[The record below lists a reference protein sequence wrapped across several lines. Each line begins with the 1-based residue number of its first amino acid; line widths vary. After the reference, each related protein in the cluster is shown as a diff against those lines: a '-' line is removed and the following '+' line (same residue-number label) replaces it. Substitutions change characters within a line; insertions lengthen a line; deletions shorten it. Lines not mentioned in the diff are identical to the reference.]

1 MKIKYLGTAA
11 AEGVPAIFCRCEV
24 CRKSKAAGGRNIR
37 TRSQSIIDDRLLL
50 DFCPDTF
57 IHTLRDNIDLISIKS
72 CLITHAHEDHLYPQ
86 DIQMRLPECFANFM
100 SEEVTPLSFYG
111 SDTTLQWIRDMEW
124 CDALTEKNVL
134 ALHPVK
140 AFEPF
145 EVEGYT
151 VTALKADHDQKTD
164 PFIYIISNGEKTML
178 YAHDTG
184 YFPDE
189 TWDYLERQKPVFDF
203 VSIDC
208 TGMFENYRQGHMG
221 LSADADTKD
230 RMIKRSLRRIRP
242 FSAATTSPTTA
253 ERPTTNLSPRRRRRA
268 FSSPTIPWNMS
279 FNRKD

>member
-100 SEEVTPLSFYG
+100 SEEVTPLNFYG

-164 PFIYIISNGEKTML
+164 PFIYIMSNGEKTML

-189 TWDYLERQKPVFDF
+189 TWDYLERKKPVFNF

-230 RMIKRSLRRIRP
+230 RMIKEGLATDKTVFCFNH
-242 FSAATTSPTTA
+242 FSHNGRATHDEFVPAAA
-253 ERPTTNLSPRRRRRA
+253 EKGFLVAYDSMEYE
-268 FSSPTIPWNMS
+268 F
-279 FNRKD
+279 

>member
-1 MKIKYLGTAA
+1 
-11 AEGVPAIFCRCEV
+11 
-24 CRKSKAAGGRNIR
+24 
-37 TRSQSIIDDRLLL
+37 
-50 DFCPDTF
+50 
-57 IHTLRDNIDLISIKS
+57 
-72 CLITHAHEDHLYPQ
+72 
-86 DIQMRLPECFANFM
+86 MRLPECFANFM
-100 SEEVTPLSFYG
+100 GEEVTPLNFYG

-151 VTALKADHDQKTD
+151 ATALKADHDQKTD

-184 YFPDE
+184 YSPDE
-189 TWDYLERQKPVFDF
+189 TWDYLERKKPVFDF

-230 RMIKRSLRRIRP
+230 RMIKEGLATDKTVFCCNH
-242 FSAATTSPTTA
+242 FSHNGRAT
-253 ERPTTNLSPRRRRRA
+253 TTNLSPRRRRRA

>member
-57 IHTLRDNIDLISIKS
+57 IHTLRDNINLISIKS

-100 SEEVTPLSFYG
+100 GEEVTPLNFYG

-189 TWDYLERQKPVFDF
+189 TWDYLERKSPY
-203 VSIDC
+203 S
-208 TGMFENYRQGHMG
+208 T
-221 LSADADTKD
+221 LSQ
-230 RMIKRSLRRIRP
+230 
-242 FSAATTSPTTA
+242 
-253 ERPTTNLSPRRRRRA
+253 
-268 FSSPTIPWNMS
+268 
-279 FNRKD
+279 

>member
-100 SEEVTPLSFYG
+100 GEEVTPLNFYG

-124 CDALTEKNVL
+124 CDALIEKNAL

-164 PFIYIISNGEKTML
+164 PFI
-178 YAHDTG
+178 
-184 YFPDE
+184 
-189 TWDYLERQKPVFDF
+189 
-203 VSIDC
+203 
-208 TGMFENYRQGHMG
+208 
-221 LSADADTKD
+221 
-230 RMIKRSLRRIRP
+230 
-242 FSAATTSPTTA
+242 
-253 ERPTTNLSPRRRRRA
+253 
-268 FSSPTIPWNMS
+268 
-279 FNRKD
+279 

>member
-100 SEEVTPLSFYG
+100 GEEVTPLNFYG

-124 CDALTEKNVL
+124 CDALKEKNVL

-189 TWDYLERQKPVFDF
+189 TWNYLEQTARIRFCLD
-203 VSIDC
+203 
-208 TGMFENYRQGHMG
+208 RLHGHVRKLPPG
-221 LSADADTKD
+221 SHGT
-230 RMIKRSLRRIRP
+230 LRRCGHKGPHDKRG
-242 FSAATTSPTTA
+242 AC
-253 ERPTTNLSPRRRRRA
+253 
-268 FSSPTIPWNMS
+268 
-279 FNRKD
+279 DG